1 MGCILVPPHTQHQE
15 VRRWPSSATD
25 ISRTIHVTRYG
36 VSFAR
41 NEVPFARNEV
51 SFARKEVS
59 FARKEISFARDR

>member
-1 MGCILVPPHTQHQE
+1 MGCILVSPHTQHQD
-15 VRRWPSSATD
+15 VRRWPSSVTD
-25 ISRTIHVTRYG
+25 ISRTIHVTKYG

-59 FARKEISFARDR
+59 FARKEISFTRDR